1 MPATI
6 RRSET
11 FVRLVVATI
20 AAFVVVVAP
29 GGASAGPPVIL
40 EIVDVRCS
48 SFEAARFLV
57 VDWTYGQES
66 DTEVTSL
73 SSDQLPGD
81 TVEVVISTSEG
92 TLSQPIV
99 IPVDDAVCW
108 PGGTIPS
115 STTSTT
121 TTTVADSTTTTTVAD
136 STTTTTVA
144 DSTTTTTS
152 STTTTTAVGSTTT
165 SPSGGQQPPCVGD
178 CLPPT
183 GPDGVSTT
191 ALVGVASLML
201 GALALITARGRRSPD
216 TA

>member
-11 FVRLVVATI
+11 FVRLIVAAI

-57 VDWTYGQES
+57 VDWTSGQES

-99 IPVDDAVCW
+99 IPVDDPVCW

-144 DSTTTTTS
+144 DSTTTTS

>member
-57 VDWTYGQES
+57 VDWTSGQES

-99 IPVDDAVCW
+99 IPVDDPVCW

-121 TTTVADSTTTTTVAD
+121 TTTVAD
-136 STTTTTVA
+136 
-144 DSTTTTTS
+144 